1 MMKKICLVIGA
12 GAGIGGN
19 TAHRFASEG
28 YHIALCRRSNKDGL
42 DAMVKSIE
50 NKGGSG
56 SGYILNA
63 VKEDSIEDVINE
75 IESEIGEIEVVI
87 FNLGAQIGDV
97 SLKDLSYKQFE
108 LGWRMA
114 TFALFRTASTIFPY
128 MEKRGK
134 AL

>member
-1 MMKKICLVIGA
+1 MQKICLVIGA

-50 NKGGSG
+50 NKGGSA

-75 IESEIGEIEVVI
+75 IESGSGPIAFSDIESLCDSLAISLTEMESI
-87 FNLGAQIGDV
+87 FKPN
-97 SLKDLSYKQFE
+97 SF
-108 LGWRMA
+108 
-114 TFALFRTASTIFPY
+114 FR
-128 MEKRGK
+128 
-134 AL
+134 